1 MIINAIFFVELDANG
16 IFDCSLIDQRASK
29 RIVNALFSIEYDA
42 MEFLI
47 D

>member
-1 MIINAIFFVELDANG
+1 MIINAIFFVELDVNE
-16 IFDCSLIDQRASK
+16 IFDCSLIHQRASK

>member
-1 MIINAIFFVELDANG
+1 MIINTIFFVELYAKG
-16 IFDCSLIDQRASK
+16 IFDCSLINPRASK
-29 RIVNALFSIEYDA
+29 RIVNAFFSIEYDA